1 MIFCFLKF
9 CIKKNESQ
17 TGVLANFL
25 EWLDLDALKY
35 KELNVYD
42 KDKRQLFPS
51 KWSINFSLYQEALA
65 YAKKKSEKDNDLM
78 KKISELRD
86 QSKGQLNKL
95 LSSPMQAK
103 TYLDKDGNKLE
114 VPPDSVQIVAGTMSK
129 IKENMLTKIEK
140 KKLLNYEKDLE
151 ELKALNNQLL
161 DQMKEI
167 MKDHQAKLKNDL
179 IDQMKKIVEDLT
191 VNK

>member
-1 MIFCFLKF
+1 MKF

-114 VPPDSVQIVAGTMSK
+114 VPPASVQIVAGTMSK

-191 VNK
+191 VN

>member
-1 MIFCFLKF
+1 MKF

-151 ELKALNNQLL
+151 ELKENMLTTKDKKKLLNY
-161 DQMKEI
+161 
-167 MKDHQAKLKNDL
+167 
-179 IDQMKKIVEDLT
+179 
-191 VNK
+191 

>member
-1 MIFCFLKF
+1 MNCESALPLDFFCFLKF

-17 TGVLANFL
+17 TGFLARCL
-25 EWLDLDALKY
+25 DWLDLDALKY
-35 KELNVYD
+35 KKLNVYD
-42 KDKRQLFPS
+42 KDKRQLFSS

-86 QSKGQLNKL
+86 QSRGQLNKL
-95 LSSPMQAK
+95 LSSPIQAK
-103 TYLDKDGNKLE
+103 TYLDKHGNKLE
-114 VPPDSVQIVAGTMSK
+114 VPADSGTM
-129 IKENMLTKIEK
+129 LTEIEK

-151 ELKALNNQLL
+151 ELKASNNQLL